1 MVNNN
6 CCFCEEIKEG
16 RIQKD
21 FRRNTKFEK
30 RVLLENEKFLAI
42 VSVSPIVDGHVLI
55 VPKNHLKGLIQ
66 VDDVGFI
73 ELKQFFYETKRMLD
87 AKYGS
92 TMFFEHGVG
101 SNVVNGG
108 CGVDHAHMHLL
119 PISYLN
125 INKII
130 KEVNKDFDLSLNTLE
145 EMRKKVNNKD
155 SYIMMGS
162 DIESTSFDVSD
173 SIKSQ
178 YLRNKIEY
186 ILGKP
191 ESDWKNLSNWEEFD
205 KTLETLMA

>member
-1 MVNNN
+1 MVKNN
-6 CCFCEEIKEG
+6 CCFCKEIKEG

-21 FRRNTKFEK
+21 FSANTKFE
-30 RVLLENEKFLAI
+30 RRILLENEKFLAL

-55 VPKNHLKGLIQ
+55 LPKDHLKGLIQ
-66 VDDVGFI
+66 VNDSSFT
-73 ELKQFFYETKRMLD
+73 EFKQFFYETKRMLD
-87 AKYGS
+87 AKYDS

-101 SNVVNGG
+101 SNVTNGG
-108 CGVDHAHMHLL
+108 CGIDHAHMHLL

-125 INKII
+125 MNKII
-130 KEVNKDFDLSLNTLE
+130 NEVNKEFDLSLSSLE
-145 EMRKKVNNKD
+145 EMRKKVPNHD

-162 DIESTSFDVSD
+162 DIESTSFHISK

-191 ESDWKNLSNWEEFD
+191 KSDWKDLSNWKEFD
-205 KTLETLMA
+205 NTLETLMA